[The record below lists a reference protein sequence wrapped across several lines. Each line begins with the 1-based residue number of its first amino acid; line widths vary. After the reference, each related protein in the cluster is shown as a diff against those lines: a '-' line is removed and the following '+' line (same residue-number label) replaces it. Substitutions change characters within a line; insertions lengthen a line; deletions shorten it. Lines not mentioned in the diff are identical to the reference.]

1 MASDTAPTANTTT
14 IKIDPLT
21 ERLRQQKLEKLLRRL
36 IPLLLTIPYILGLIW
51 TALHPLVSI
60 ITGELKCRGSYIDEN
75 GLDVHRHQV
84 ESYPLMRMVGHH
96 QRRMLLSSSQHQRVD
111 DDDWNNFDMIV
122 GMCDAIYYSDRLS
135 TIGSH
140 ASSSSVECLRHEAT
154 DEVVFDIARIM
165 PSLGP
170 MIDSTEA
177 VVIVVGEQQQQQQQS
192 TGGCQAAANEAGERN
207 NNNSPQN
214 KKGWYESSDLN
225 ASILHMIQKL
235 GSSKDAPWLTK
246 IVYIVS
252 PTIVNNN
259 NNNVG
264 NDMVVDN
271 ATDTTSCQT
280 KTNLT
285 TVVDKFITS
294 YLGGGG
300 KDASSKH
307 VNPLPPEYSFPMI
320 RSLLV
325 ISDVVE
331 EQEQQQQQMTQNGN
345 TQVRILPQGMGGTL
359 PNLDLVFATFYA
371 FQTHPSGGRYDQSHS
386 IYYGN
391 SEFRVHPFGK
401 EFENRVIDVFVRLG
415 NMLELGT
422 SSFASLQ
429 AYASDLAGWIGFVA
443 SLVIGPAMPHS
454 FALNHGIDSLTI
466 EVHVPTTTSAGAT
479 SSNPAIHPHYADLS
493 RCIEHLLRSIS
504 NLHERLHHSV
514 AQYTMPSPSKFV
526 SHGEY
531 IYPAI
536 LVSLPMVVR
545 AASLALRD
553 ISSFQFV
560 FVGTVVGTVL
570 FASCVNACAAFTTG
584 RSFIGVLMII
594 VAWVVRRS
602 IPQPCK
608 EKEAGD
614 ESFDTT
620 NECRKSLRFVT
631 CLIGIYLHVPLLL
644 ANYSL
649 GFPSAAFWTP
659 LLAILVLSDRLY
671 STLSKN
677 AGLKAIMTVAK
688 ILLLVAISPSMMLPS
703 NISPQYVLI
712 LYTPLQL
719 LLTALWFV

>member
-1 MASDTAPTANTTT
+1 MASDDTANTNNT

-21 ERLRQQKLEKLLRRL
+21 ERLREQKRDKLLRRL
-36 IPLLLTIPYILGLIW
+36 IPFLLTIPYLLGLIW
-51 TALHPLVSI
+51 TALHPIVSI

-84 ESYPLMRMVGHH
+84 ESYPLMRVLGRQTMLSQ
-96 QRRMLLSSSQHQRVD
+96 QRD
-111 DDDWNNFDMIV
+111 DDLNYSDL
-122 GMCDAIYYSDRLS
+122 GMCDAIH
-135 TIGSH
+135 SH
-140 ASSSSVECLRHEAT
+140 AISSVECLRHEAT

-170 MIDSTEA
+170 MIDSAEA
-177 VVIVVGEQQQQQQQS
+177 VVIVVGEQQQQPA
-192 TGGCQAAANEAGERN
+192 GCQ
-207 NNNSPQN
+207 

-225 ASILHMIQKL
+225 ASILHMIKKL

-252 PTIVNNN
+252 PTVNHVRNR
-259 NNNVG
+259 
-264 NDMVVDN
+264 VDN
-271 ATDTTSCQT
+271 ATDTSSSSSTSCRQH
-280 KTNLT
+280 TNLT
-285 TVVDKFITS
+285 TIVDKFIAS
-294 YLGGGG
+294 YIGGGG
-300 KDASSKH
+300 GSKH
-307 VNPLPPEYSFPMI
+307 VNPLPPEYSFPMM

-325 ISDVVE
+325 ISDVVKE
-331 EQEQQQQQMTQNGN
+331 EQQQQQQQMSKQGS
-345 TQVRILPQGMGGTL
+345 TQVRILPQGTGGTL

-391 SEFRVHPFGK
+391 SEFRAHPFGK
-401 EFENRVIDVFVRLG
+401 ELENRVVDVFTRLG
-415 NMLELGT
+415 GILELGT
-422 SSFASLQ
+422 SSLASLQ
-429 AYASDLAGWIGFVA
+429 SYASDLSGWIGFVA
-443 SLVIGPAMPHS
+443 ALVIGPVQPHS
-454 FALNHGIDSLTI
+454 FALNHGVDALTI
-466 EVHVPTTTSAGAT
+466 EVHVPTTTSDGVT
-479 SSNPAIHPHYADLS
+479 SNPAIHPHYADLS

-504 NLHERLHHSV
+504 NLHERLHHSI

-536 LVSLPMVVR
+536 LVALPMVVR

-553 ISSFQFV
+553 ITSFQFV

-570 FASCVNACAAFTTG
+570 LASCVNACMIFTTG
-584 RSFIGVLMII
+584 RSSIGVLMII

-608 EKEAGD
+608 EKKTTAD
-614 ESFDTT
+614 FDAT

-631 CLIGIYLHVPLLL
+631 CLIGIYLHAPLLL

-649 GFPSAAFWTP
+649 GFPSAVFWTP

-677 AGLKAIMTVAK
+677 VVLKTIMTVAK
-688 ILLLVAISPSMMLPS
+688 ILLLVAISPSTILPS

-712 LYTPLQL
+712 LYSPLQL
-719 LLTALWFV
+719 LLAALWFV